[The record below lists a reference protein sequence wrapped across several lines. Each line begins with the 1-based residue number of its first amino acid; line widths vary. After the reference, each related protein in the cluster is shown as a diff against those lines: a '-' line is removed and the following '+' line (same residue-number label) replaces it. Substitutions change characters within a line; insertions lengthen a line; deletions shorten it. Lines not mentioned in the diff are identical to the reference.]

1 MKAWAKIVATI
12 VMMLCW
18 AHLAAPTSRSFL
30 AHISY
35 QFNPVPGGH
44 GCVNAADDPRIDPYG
59 IICSLQQRYSYK
71 SLREPKLHVHRTW
84 AWGASPPYFVSNRR
98 LRRGGWRVAR
108 IGWRY
113 DRQWHGYIG
122 PSGAWKVIPEPL
134 LFY

>member
-12 VMMLCW
+12 GMMLCW

-59 IICSLQQRYSYK
+59 IICFLQRKYSYK
-71 SLREPKLHVHRTW
+71 SIWEPRLHVHRTW
-84 AWGASPPYFVSNRR
+84 AWAAWPPYFVSNRR
-98 LRRGGWRVAR
+98 LKCG
-108 IGWRY
+108 
-113 DRQWHGYIG
+113 
-122 PSGAWKVIPEPL
+122 
-134 LFY
+134 